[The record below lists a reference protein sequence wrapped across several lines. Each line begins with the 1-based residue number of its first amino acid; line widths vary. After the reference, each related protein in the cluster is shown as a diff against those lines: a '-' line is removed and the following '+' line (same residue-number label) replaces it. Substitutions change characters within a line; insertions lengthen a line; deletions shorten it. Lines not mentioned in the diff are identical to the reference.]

1 MLILFILVF
10 KSCSLR
16 RWYQYLTTFLTA
28 SIKTFILN
36 LAMSKL
42 KFLKII
48 AFCINSIYIALF
60 YY

>member
-16 RWYQYLTTFLTA
+16 RWYQYLTTFLTV
-28 SIKTFILN
+28 SIKTKSFILN

-42 KFLKII
+42 KLLKII
-48 AFCINSIYIALF
+48 AF
-60 YY
+60 